1 MSAFAGVGFTVFILL
16 LFIGIYLS
24 VLGLPGTVV
33 IFLDVLTY
41 AAVTGF
47 DRIGFKIILFLLV
60 FSLIAE
66 TIDFLMD
73 MAGALRPMPTKNNF
87 FVSAIGAIGGS
98 FILTPFLWAIG
109 AFGGFFLGC
118 FAGMIIM
125 EFHRQSKLQ
134 SPFKAPNRAVFAM
147 LGGKI
152 IKGSITLVMIAV
164 SLSHIYS

>member
-1 MSAFAGVGFTVFILL
+1 MSSLAGTGFTVFILI

-33 IFLDVLTY
+33 IFVDVLTY

-66 TIDFLMD
+66 AIDFLMG
-73 MAGALRPMPTKNNF
+73 MAGALRPMPTKKMF
-87 FVSAIGAIGGS
+87 WASAIGAIGGS
-98 FILTPFLWAIG
+98 FILTPYLWALG
-109 AFGGFFLGC
+109 TFGGFFLGC
-118 FAGMIIM
+118 FAGMIII
-125 EFHRQSKLQ
+125 ESLRQSKLQ
-134 SPFKAPNRAVFAM
+134 SPFKASNSAVFAM
-147 LGGKI
+147 LGGKMF
-152 IKGSITLVMIAV
+152 KGSITLVMIAV